1 MGANEPVVD
10 RRATDH
16 QLLRAIHGVQKSL
29 DARHTENKSNFQA
42 LEEKVDRILGGFPGE
57 DPDAHRR
64 YHESIIEWR
73 ELRNRMV
80 RETLI
85 HVTKVGAWA
94 GLGWLLYAIWT
105 VIKMEVK
112 K

>member
-1 MGANEPVVD
+1 MGANEPAGD

-16 QLLRAIHGVQKSL
+16 QLLRAIHGLQKSI
-29 DARHTENKSNFQA
+29 DARHTENTNHLEA
-42 LEEKVDRILGGFPGE
+42 LEAKVDRILRGFPGE

-80 RETLI
+80 REALI
-85 HVTKVGAWA
+85 HVSKA
-94 GLGWLLYAIWT
+94 GVLAGFGWLLYAIWT
-105 VIKMEVK
+105 VIKMEAK
-112 K
+112 R